1 MAIRFNNWIFT
12 PRLIPSVVFVLL
24 MILLLSLGNW
34 QLGRSVEKQALIHD
48 RVAQS
53 EASELVLSSKL
64 VDVEKQRFR
73 SARVEGYFDQGRQW
87 LLDNRVRN
95 GQSGYHV
102 FSVFNAIDGQ
112 SVLVNRGWVSAGR
125 DRLALPSLP
134 VPTEKVELIGHLD
147 RPESVGL
154 RMDQAEGLQ
163 NDQLTVMQYVDVAEI
178 AQRLGVDLLPYS
190 LVLSEGQPGSLAFD
204 WMPVEEITPEKHVG
218 YAVQWFGLAT
228 ALLIIYLGVNT
239 KRVSRHHEEGLDS

>member
-1 MAIRFNNWIFT
+1 MAIRFNNLIFV

-34 QLGRSVEKQALIHD
+34 QLGRSVEKQTLIQD

-53 EASELVLSSKL
+53 KASELVLNSKL
-64 VDVEKQRFR
+64 VDVQQQRFR
-73 SARVEGYFDQGRQW
+73 PARVIGYFDQGRQW

-102 FSVFNAIDGQ
+102 FTVFNAIDGQ
-112 SVLVNRGWVSAGR
+112 GVLVNRGWVATGD
-125 DRLALPSLP
+125 DRSSLPLLP
-134 VPTEKVELIGHLD
+134 VPTAKVELIGHLD

-154 RMDQAEGLQ
+154 RMDQPEGLQ

-178 AQRLGVDLLPYS
+178 AQRLGIDLLPYS

-239 KRVSRHHEEGLDS
+239 KRATRHHDEGLDS